1 LELFPWQKRELAEHA
16 FDPKR
21 GIFASPRLG
30 KTLAAIETLAKWPM
44 GRTVVFAPLMVCPQ
58 WVDELTRAGM
68 RVIGLYSGSKASRL
82 SRWELNPDVIVM
94 NYDVADSFIDDLI
107 AWKPTNLIADESH
120 LIKGVSALRAKAV
133 RRVAWRCKNVRLLTG
148 TPSPNHYGDLWGQMV
163 ALDKVEW
170 QSYAKF
176 ADRYLIRHAMF
187 PSKVIG
193 HRNVEELQERLLKYV
208 TIVRR
213 EDEFGPD
220 TWQFI
225 TRKIPLDTKSQ
236 RMYGQLAREW
246 ILKDEGVSAD
256 HILKRLIRLQQLS
269 AGFLPTDTGET
280 YEVHSSKV
288 GAVLADLE
296 EIVEV
301 GEKAVLFH
309 RFTWE
314 GETYYREI
322 KKKYG
327 NASVY
332 RIYGGTPI
340 AERHA
345 IVEGFRRCGGAAV
358 AVVQTQAGGIGIS
371 FASATHALF
380 TSRDFSYTN
389 DQQARDRIYAPG
401 ARRVVTYYE
410 CDKTVDQ
417 FIAKVLAA
425 KKNVHDSVTNADQK
439 EMLYGPIG

>member
-1 LELFPWQKRELAEHA
+1 
-16 FDPKR
+16 
-21 GIFASPRLG
+21 
-30 KTLAAIETLAKWPM
+30 M
-44 GRTVVFAPLMVCPQ
+44 GRTIVFAPLMVCPQ
-58 WVDELTRAGM
+58 WVDELTIYGF
-68 RVIGLYSGSKASRL
+68 RVVGLYSGSKALRVSRL
-82 SRWELNPDVIVM
+82 DNGPDVVVM
-94 NYDVADSFIDDLI
+94 NYDVVDSMVDDLI
-107 AWKPTNLIADESH
+107 AWKPQNIIIDESH
-120 LIKGVSALRAKAV
+120 LIKGVSALRARAV
-133 RRVAWRCKNVRLLTG
+133 RRLAWRADNVRELTG
-148 TPSPNHYGDLWGQMV
+148 TPSPNHYGDLWGQLV

-170 QSYAKF
+170 QSYTKF
-176 ADRYLIRHAMF
+176 ADRYLIRHPMF

-193 HRNVEELQERLLKYV
+193 HRNVEELQERMLQYV

-220 TWQFI
+220 HWQFI
-225 TRKIPLDTKSQ
+225 TRKIPLDEKSQ
-236 RMYGQLAREW
+236 RLYGRLAREW
-246 ILKDEGVSAD
+246 ILADEGVSAD

-269 AGFLPTDTGET
+269 SGFLPSDTGET
-280 YEVHSSKV
+280 LDVHRGKV

-296 EIVEV
+296 EIVESN
-301 GEKAVLFH
+301 EKAVLFH

-314 GETYYREI
+314 GETYFNEI

-340 AERHA
+340 DERHA
-345 IVEGFRRCGGAAV
+345 IVEGFRRCGGAAI

-410 CDKTVDQ
+410 SDRTVDQ
-417 FIAKVLAA
+417 FIAKVLDA
-425 KKNVHDSVTNADQK
+425 KKNIHDSVTNADQK